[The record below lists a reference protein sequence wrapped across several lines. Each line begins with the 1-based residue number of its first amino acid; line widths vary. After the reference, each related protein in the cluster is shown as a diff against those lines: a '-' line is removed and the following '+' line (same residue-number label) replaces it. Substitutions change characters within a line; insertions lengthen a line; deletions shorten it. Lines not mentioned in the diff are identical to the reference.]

1 MLLATSSPRANNRAN
16 NMHDHLRNEYDVV
29 GQPTPKK
36 DGALKALGHAEYA
49 DDISMPGMLHGKLL
63 RNPHPHA
70 RIVRIDTSRAEML
83 PGVRAVITGKEFP
96 GIKYGNLPQT
106 RDYLPLAIDT
116 VRYIGEEVAAVAAI
130 DEDTAEEAL
139 DLIEVEYELLPAV
152 FDPEE
157 AMRPGAPL
165 LHDSAPSN
173 ICAQVAFEFGN
184 VDEAFFSA
192 SYIREDTFDTQPV
205 KQGMLEPHAC
215 IGLWDSTG
223 KISLWSCKMS
233 PYVVWRQ
240 LAMGLGVE
248 LANVRVVQT
257 VVGGGFSGGKQE
269 AMPMDFCAVMLS
281 KKTRRPVKIVH
292 TMDEV
297 LTIGHMRHPMK
308 VWLRTGTDK
317 DGRILAQHCKLIA
330 NGGAYSSIGGF
341 SMYLAGAMLNI
352 PYRVPN
358 IRYEG
363 KRVYTNNGFCGALR
377 GHTNTQICFARD
389 SQLELIAADLS
400 IDPIDIRHRNALQPG
415 DVTPNGF
422 RIGTFAF
429 DECIERV
436 VELSGWRNKRG
447 KLAKYRGIGFGS
459 GSHISGARLMGHSAS
474 AAEIR
479 LQEDGTV
486 HLTTGSTDVGQ
497 GADTVLSMIAAEVL
511 GVEVDAVRFARVD
524 SDSTPV
530 DPGTFGSRVTFFT
543 GNAVKRAAEDA
554 RRQLAEIAA
563 QRMKVG
569 ADDLVFR
576 RGEIINRRDDRQ
588 RISLKEAIRW
598 GAFQTGRL
606 VISHGTYSASDEKI
620 DFRTGYGNLSPAYN
634 PSACAVEVEVDPETG
649 QVKIVG
655 FWGADDSGF
664 PLNPLGVKGQVIGAT
679 VMSFGHALYEGLIRI
694 DGKVMNPSFR
704 DYKMPLI
711 TDIPKLADFQHSNV
725 VTWESEGPFGAKEA
739 GQGAGTGVIA
749 ALANAIYDA
758 TGVRMQSLPMSPD
771 RIRFALKEREGKKY
785 AEKEFSPATE

>member
-1 MLLATSSPRANNRAN
+1 
-16 NMHDHLRNEYDVV
+16 MHDQLRNEYDVV

-36 DGALKALGHAEYA
+36 DGTLKALGGAEYA

-63 RNPHPHA
+63 RSPHSHA
-70 RIVRIDTSRAEML
+70 RIVRIETSRAEAL
-83 PGVRAVITGKEFP
+83 PGVRAIVTGKDFP

-106 RDYLPLAIDT
+106 RDYLPLAVDT

-139 DLIEVEYELLPAV
+139 DLIEVEYEPLPAV

-165 LHDSAPSN
+165 LHDKAPGN
-173 ICAQVAFEFGN
+173 ISAQVAFEFGE
-184 VDEAFFSA
+184 VDDAFSRA
-192 SYIREDTFDTQPV
+192 DYVREDTFETQPV

-215 IGLWDSTG
+215 VGLWDNTG
-223 KISLWSCKMS
+223 KISLWACKMS

-248 LANVRVVQT
+248 LGKVRVVQT
-257 VVGGGFSGGKQE
+257 FVGGGFSGGKQE

-281 KKTRRPVKIVH
+281 KKTGRPVKLVH

-308 VWLRTGTDK
+308 IWLRTGTDK
-317 DGRILAQHCKLIA
+317 DGRMLAQHCKMIA

-352 PYRVPN
+352 PYRIPN
-358 IRYEG
+358 IRYEAT
-363 KRVYTNNGFCGALR
+363 RVYTNNGFCGALR

-389 SQLELIAADLS
+389 SQLELIAADLGV
-400 IDPIDIRHRNALQPG
+400 DPIDIRHRNALQPG
-415 DVTPNGF
+415 DTTPNGF

-429 DECIERV
+429 DECIDRV
-436 VELSGWRNKRG
+436 VELSGWREKRG
-447 KLAKYRGIGFGS
+447 KLPKYRGIGFGC

-479 LQEDGTV
+479 VQEDGTV
-486 HLTTGSTDVGQ
+486 QLTTGSTDVGQ

-511 GVEVDAVRFARVD
+511 GVGVDDVRFARID

-554 RRQLAEIAA
+554 RRQLAEIAGK
-563 QRMKVG
+563 RMKVNP
-569 ADDLVFR
+569 DDLVFR
-576 RGEIINRRDDRQ
+576 RREIINRLDDRQ
-588 RISLKEAIRW
+588 RMSLKEAVRL
-598 GAFQTGRL
+598 GAFQTGQL
-606 VISHGTYSASDEKI
+606 VISHGTYAAGDEKI
-620 DFRTGYGNLSPAYN
+620 DFRTGHGNLSPAYN

-649 QVKIVG
+649 QVKVVG

-664 PLNPLGVKGQVIGAT
+664 PLNPLAVKGQVIGAT
-679 VMSFGHALYEGLIRI
+679 VMSFGPALYETLVRI
-694 DGKVMNPSFR
+694 DGRVMNPSFR

-711 TDIPKLADFQHSNV
+711 TDIPKLANFQHSNV
-725 VTWESEGPFGAKEA
+725 VTWEAEGPFGAKEA

-749 ALANAIYDA
+749 ALANAVYDA
-758 TGVRMQSLPMSPD
+758 TGVRMKSVPMSPD
-771 RIRFALKEREGKKY
+771 RIFFALKQKNEKQR
-785 AEKEFSPATE
+785 AEEKPSVAVE

>member
-1 MLLATSSPRANNRAN
+1 MQSQF
-16 NMHDHLRNEYDVV
+16 RNEFDVV

-36 DGALKALGHAEYA
+36 DGALKALGRAVYA
-49 DDISMPGMLHGKLL
+49 DDLSMPGMLHGKLL

-70 RIVRIDTSRAEML
+70 RIVRIDTSRALAL
-83 PGVRAVITGKEFP
+83 PGVRAVITGRDFP
-96 GIKYGNLPQT
+96 GVRYGNLPQT

-130 DEDTAEEAL
+130 DEDTAEDAL
-139 DLIEVEYELLPAV
+139 DLIEVEYEPLPAV

-157 AMRPGAPL
+157 AVRPGAPL
-165 LHDSAPSN
+165 VHEQAKGNVSAET
-173 ICAQVAFEFGN
+173 AFEFGD
-184 VDEAFFSA
+184 VEKAFA
-192 SYIREDTFDTQPV
+192 GAHYVREDVYDTQPV

-215 IGLWDSTG
+215 IGVWDGSG
-223 KISLWSCKMS
+223 KITLWSCKMS

-248 LANVRVVQT
+248 LGSVRVVQT

-269 AMPMDFCAVMLS
+269 AMPMDFCAVMLA
-281 KKTRRPVKIVH
+281 KKTGRPVKIVH

-308 VWLRTGTDK
+308 IWLRTGTDK
-317 DGRILAQHCKLIA
+317 DGRILAQHCRMIA

-352 PYRVPN
+352 PYRIPN
-358 IRYEG
+358 IKYEA
-363 KRVYTNNGFCGALR
+363 KRIYTNNGFCGALR

-389 SQLELIAADLS
+389 SQLELIADHLG
-400 IDPIDIRHRNALQPG
+400 IDPIEIRHRNALQPG
-415 DVTPNGF
+415 DVTANGF

-429 DECIERV
+429 DECIDRV
-436 VELSGWRNKRG
+436 VEQSGWRDKRG
-447 KLAKYRGIGFGS
+447 KLPKYRGIGFGS

-474 AAEIR
+474 VAQIR
-479 LQEDGTV
+479 VQEDGTV
-486 HLTTGSTDVGQ
+486 HLATGSTDVGQ

-511 GVEVDAVRFARVD
+511 GVGVDDVRFMLVD
-524 SDSTPV
+524 SDATPV

-554 RRQLAEIAA
+554 RRQLAEIAGA
-563 QRMKVG
+563 RLKVDP
-569 ADDLVFR
+569 ADLDFR
-576 RGEIINRRDDRQ
+576 NREIVNRHDPQQ
-588 RISLKEAIRW
+588 RISIKDAVRW
-598 GAFQTGRL
+598 GAFQNGHM
-606 VISHGTYSASDEKI
+606 VISHGTYAAGDEKV

-634 PSACAVEVEVDPETG
+634 PSACAVEVEVDPETW

-664 PLNPLGVKGQVIGAT
+664 PLNPMAVKGQVIGAS
-679 VMSFGHALYEGLIRI
+679 VMSFGHALYETLVRI
-694 DGKVMNPSFR
+694 DGRVMNASFR

-711 TDIPKLADFQHSNV
+711 TDVPKLADFKHSNV
-725 VTWESEGPFGAKEA
+725 ITWEPEGPFGAKEA

-749 ALANAIYDA
+749 ALANAVYDA
-758 TGVRMQSLPMSPD
+758 TGIRMTSLPMTPE
-771 RIRFALKEREGKKY
+771 RIRSAL
-785 AEKEFSPATE
+785 AEPTNKTHDD

>member
-1 MLLATSSPRANNRAN
+1 
-16 NMHDHLRNEYDVV
+16 MHDQLRNEYDVV

-36 DGALKALGHAEYA
+36 DGTLKALGGAEYA

-63 RNPHPHA
+63 RSPHSHA
-70 RIVRIDTSRAEML
+70 RIVRIETSRAEAL
-83 PGVRAVITGKEFP
+83 PGVRAIVTGKDFP

-106 RDYLPLAIDT
+106 RDYLPLAVDT

-139 DLIEVEYELLPAV
+139 DLIEVEYEPLPAV

-165 LHDSAPSN
+165 LHDKAPGN
-173 ICAQVAFEFGN
+173 ISAQVAFEFGE
-184 VDEAFFSA
+184 VDDAFSRA
-192 SYIREDTFDTQPV
+192 DYVREDTFETQPV

-215 IGLWDSTG
+215 VGLWDNTG
-223 KISLWSCKMS
+223 KISLWACKMS

-248 LANVRVVQT
+248 LGKVRVVQT
-257 VVGGGFSGGKQE
+257 FVGGGFSGGKQE

-281 KKTRRPVKIVH
+281 KKTGRPVKLVH

-308 VWLRTGTDK
+308 IWLRTGTDK
-317 DGRILAQHCKLIA
+317 DGRMLAQHCKMIA

-352 PYRVPN
+352 PYRIPN
-358 IRYEG
+358 IRYEAT
-363 KRVYTNNGFCGALR
+363 RVYTNNGFCGALR

-389 SQLELIAADLS
+389 SQLELIAADLGV
-400 IDPIDIRHRNALQPG
+400 DPIDIRHRNALQPG
-415 DVTPNGF
+415 DTTPNGF

-429 DECIERV
+429 DECIDRV
-436 VELSGWRNKRG
+436 VELSGWREKHG
-447 KLAKYRGIGFGS
+447 KLPKYRGIGFGC

-479 LQEDGTV
+479 VQEDGTV
-486 HLTTGSTDVGQ
+486 QLTTGSTDVGQ

-511 GVEVDAVRFARVD
+511 GVGVDDVRFARVD

-554 RRQLAEIAA
+554 RRQLAEIAGK
-563 QRMKVG
+563 RMKVNP
-569 ADDLVFR
+569 DDLVFR
-576 RGEIINRRDDRQ
+576 RREIINRLDDRQ
-588 RISLKEAIRW
+588 RMSLKEAVRL
-598 GAFQTGRL
+598 GAFQTGQL
-606 VISHGTYSASDEKI
+606 VISHGTYAAGDEKI
-620 DFRTGYGNLSPAYN
+620 DFRTGHGNLSPAYN

-649 QVKIVG
+649 QVKVVG

-664 PLNPLGVKGQVIGAT
+664 PLNPLAVKGQVIGAT
-679 VMSFGHALYEGLIRI
+679 VMSFGPALYETLVRI
-694 DGKVMNPSFR
+694 DGRVMNPSFR

-711 TDIPKLADFQHSNV
+711 TDIPKLANFQHSNV
-725 VTWESEGPFGAKEA
+725 VTWEAEGPFGAKEA

-749 ALANAIYDA
+749 ALANAVYDA
-758 TGVRMQSLPMSPD
+758 TGVRMKSVPMSPD
-771 RIRFALKEREGKKY
+771 RIFFALKQKNEKQR
-785 AEKEFSPATE
+785 AEEKPSVAVE

>member
-1 MLLATSSPRANNRAN
+1 
-16 NMHDHLRNEYDVV
+16 MHDQLRNEYDVV

-36 DGALKALGHAEYA
+36 DGTLKALGSAEYA

-63 RNPHPHA
+63 RSPHSHA
-70 RIVRIDTSRAEML
+70 RIVRIETSRAEAL
-83 PGVRAVITGKEFP
+83 PGVRAIVTGKDFP

-106 RDYLPLAIDT
+106 RDYLPLAVDT

-139 DLIEVEYELLPAV
+139 DLIEVEYEPLSAV

-165 LHDSAPSN
+165 LHDKAPGN
-173 ICAQVAFEFGN
+173 ISAQVAFEFGE
-184 VDEAFFSA
+184 VDDAFLRA
-192 SYIREDTFDTQPV
+192 DYVREDTFETQPV

-215 IGLWDSTG
+215 VGLWDNTG
-223 KISLWSCKMS
+223 KISLWACKMS

-248 LANVRVVQT
+248 LGKVRVVQT
-257 VVGGGFSGGKQE
+257 FVGGGFSGGKQE

-281 KKTRRPVKIVH
+281 KKTGRPVKLVH

-308 VWLRTGTDK
+308 IWLRTGTDK
-317 DGRILAQHCKLIA
+317 DGRMLAQHCKMIA

-352 PYRVPN
+352 PYRIPN
-358 IRYEG
+358 IRYEAT
-363 KRVYTNNGFCGALR
+363 RVYTNNGFCGALR

-389 SQLELIAADLS
+389 SQLELIAADLGV
-400 IDPIDIRHRNALQPG
+400 DPIDIRHRNALQPG
-415 DVTPNGF
+415 DTTPNGF

-429 DECIERV
+429 DECIDRV
-436 VELSGWRNKRG
+436 VELSGWREKRG
-447 KLAKYRGIGFGS
+447 KLPKYRGIGFGC

-479 LQEDGTV
+479 VQEDGTV
-486 HLTTGSTDVGQ
+486 QLTTGSTDVGQ

-511 GVEVDAVRFARVD
+511 GVGVDDVRFARVD

-554 RRQLAEIAA
+554 RRQLAEIAGK
-563 QRMKVG
+563 RMKVNP
-569 ADDLVFR
+569 DDLVFR
-576 RGEIINRRDDRQ
+576 RREIINRLDDRQ
-588 RISLKEAIRW
+588 RMSLKEAVRL
-598 GAFQTGRL
+598 GAFQTGQL
-606 VISHGTYSASDEKI
+606 VISHGTYAAGDEKI
-620 DFRTGYGNLSPAYN
+620 DFRTGHGNLSPAYN

-649 QVKIVG
+649 QVKVVG

-664 PLNPLGVKGQVIGAT
+664 PLNPLAVKGQVIGAT
-679 VMSFGHALYEGLIRI
+679 VMSFGPALYETLVRV
-694 DGKVMNPSFR
+694 DGRVMNPSFR
-704 DYKMPLI
+704 DYKMPLT
-711 TDIPKLADFQHSNV
+711 TDIPKLADFQHSSV
-725 VTWESEGPFGAKEA
+725 VTWEAEGPFGAKEA

-758 TGVRMQSLPMSPD
+758 TGVRMKSLPMSPD
-771 RIRFALKEREGKKY
+771 RIFFALRQKNEKERAGKDSSVA
-785 AEKEFSPATE
+785 AE

>member
-1 MLLATSSPRANNRAN
+1 MNNQ
-16 NMHDHLRNEYDVV
+16 LRNEYDVV

-36 DGALKALGHAEYA
+36 DGTLKALGRAEYA

-63 RNPHPHA
+63 RSPHAHA
-70 RIVRIDTSRAEML
+70 RIVRIDTSRAEAL
-83 PGVRAVITGKEFP
+83 PGVRAIVTGKDFP

-106 RDYLPLAIDT
+106 RDYLPLAVDT

-157 AMRPGAPL
+157 AMGSGAPL
-165 LHDSAPSN
+165 LHDQAPGN
-173 ICAQVAFEFGN
+173 ICAQIAFEFGE
-184 VDEAFFSA
+184 VDDAFSRA
-192 SYIREDTFDTQPV
+192 DYVREDTFETQAV

-215 IGLWDSTG
+215 VGLWDNSG
-223 KISLWSCKMS
+223 KISLWACKMS

-248 LANVRVVQT
+248 LGNVRIVQT
-257 VVGGGFSGGKQE
+257 FVGGGFSGGKQE

-281 KKTRRPVKIVH
+281 KKTGRPVKLVH

-308 VWLRTGTDK
+308 IWLRTGTDK
-317 DGRILAQHCKLIA
+317 DGRILAQHCKMIA

-352 PYRVPN
+352 PYRIQN
-358 IRYEG
+358 IRYEA

-389 SQLELIAADLS
+389 SQLELIAANLGV
-400 IDPIDIRHRNALQPG
+400 DPIDIRHRNALQPG
-415 DVTPNGF
+415 DVTANGF

-429 DECIERV
+429 DECIDRV
-436 VELSGWRNKRG
+436 VELSGWRDKRG
-447 KLAKYRGIGFGS
+447 KLPKYRGIGFGC

-479 LQEDGTV
+479 VQEDGTV
-486 HLTTGSTDVGQ
+486 QLTTGSTDVGQ

-511 GVEVDAVRFARVD
+511 GVGVDDVRFARVD

-554 RRQLAEIAA
+554 RRQLAEIAGK
-563 QRMKVG
+563 RMKVNP
-569 ADDLVFR
+569 DDLVFR
-576 RGEIINRRDDRQ
+576 HREIINRLDDRQ
-588 RISLKEAIRW
+588 RMSLKDAVRW
-598 GAFQTGRL
+598 GAFQTGQL
-606 VISHGTYSASDEKI
+606 VISHGTYAAGDEKI
-620 DFRTGYGNLSPAYN
+620 DFRTGHGNLSPAYN

-649 QVKIVG
+649 QVKVVG

-664 PLNPLGVKGQVIGAT
+664 PINPLAVKGQVIGAT
-679 VMSFGHALYEGLIRI
+679 VMSFGPALYETLIRI
-694 DGKVMNPSFR
+694 DGRVMNPSFR
-704 DYKMPLI
+704 DYKMPLT

-725 VTWESEGPFGAKEA
+725 ITWEPEGPFGAKEA

-749 ALANAIYDA
+749 ALANAVYDA
-758 TGVRMQSLPMSPD
+758 TGVRMKNVPMSPSL
-771 RIRFALKEREGKKY
+771 ILLALKQKN
-785 AEKEFSPATE
+785 EKERSGKESSVAAE

>member
-1 MLLATSSPRANNRAN
+1 
-16 NMHDHLRNEYDVV
+16 MHDQLRNEYDVV

-36 DGALKALGHAEYA
+36 DGTLKVLGSAEYA

-63 RNPHPHA
+63 RSPHSHA
-70 RIVRIDTSRAEML
+70 RIVRIETSRAEAL
-83 PGVRAVITGKEFP
+83 PGVRAIVIGKDFP

-106 RDYLPLAIDT
+106 RDYLPLAVDT

-139 DLIEVEYELLPAV
+139 DLIEVEYEPLPAV

-165 LHDSAPSN
+165 LHDKAPGN
-173 ICAQVAFEFGN
+173 ISAQVAFEFGE
-184 VDEAFFSA
+184 VDDAFSRA
-192 SYIREDTFDTQPV
+192 DYVREDTFETQPV

-215 IGLWDSTG
+215 VGLWDNTG
-223 KISLWSCKMS
+223 KISLWACKMS

-248 LANVRVVQT
+248 LGKVRVVQT
-257 VVGGGFSGGKQE
+257 FVGGGFSGGKQE

-281 KKTRRPVKIVH
+281 KKTGRPVKLVH

-308 VWLRTGTDK
+308 IWLRTGTDK
-317 DGRILAQHCKLIA
+317 DGRMLAQHCKMIA

-352 PYRVPN
+352 PYRIPN
-358 IRYEG
+358 IRYEAT
-363 KRVYTNNGFCGALR
+363 RVYTNNGFCGALR

-389 SQLELIAADLS
+389 SQLELIAANLGV
-400 IDPIDIRHRNALQPG
+400 DPIDIRHRNALQPG
-415 DVTPNGF
+415 DTTPNGF

-429 DECIERV
+429 DECIDRV
-436 VELSGWRNKRG
+436 VELSGWREKRG
-447 KLAKYRGIGFGS
+447 KLPKYRGIGFGC

-479 LQEDGTV
+479 VQEDGTV
-486 HLTTGSTDVGQ
+486 QLTTGSTDVGQ

-511 GVEVDAVRFARVD
+511 GVGVDDVRFARVD

-554 RRQLAEIAA
+554 RRQLAEIAGK
-563 QRMKVG
+563 RMKVNP
-569 ADDLVFR
+569 DDLVFR
-576 RGEIINRRDDRQ
+576 RREIINRLDDRQ
-588 RISLKEAIRW
+588 RMSLKEAVRL
-598 GAFQTGRL
+598 GAFQTGQL
-606 VISHGTYSASDEKI
+606 VISHGTYAAGDEKI
-620 DFRTGYGNLSPAYN
+620 DFRTGHGNLSPAYN

-649 QVKIVG
+649 QVKVVG

-664 PLNPLGVKGQVIGAT
+664 PLNPLAVKGQVIGAT
-679 VMSFGHALYEGLIRI
+679 VMSFGPALYETLVRV
-694 DGKVMNPSFR
+694 DGRVMNPSFR
-704 DYKMPLI
+704 DYKMPLT
-711 TDIPKLADFQHSNV
+711 TDIPKLADFQHSSV
-725 VTWESEGPFGAKEA
+725 VTWEAEGPFGAKEA

-758 TGVRMQSLPMSPD
+758 TGVRMKSLPMSPD
-771 RIRFALKEREGKKY
+771 RIFFALKQKN
-785 AEKEFSPATE
+785 EKERAGKDSSVAAE

>member
-1 MLLATSSPRANNRAN
+1 VNDP
-16 NMHDHLRNEYDVV
+16 LRNEYDVV
-29 GQPTPKK
+29 GRPTPKK
-36 DGALKALGHAEYA
+36 DGMLKALGRAEYA

-63 RNPHPHA
+63 RSPHPHA
-70 RIVRIDTSRAEML
+70 RIVRIDTSRAQAL
-83 PGVRAVITGKEFP
+83 PGVRAVVTGKDFP
-96 GIKYGNLPQT
+96 GVKYGNLPQT

-116 VRYIGEEVAAVAAI
+116 VRYIGEEVAAIAAI
-130 DEDTAEEAL
+130 DEDTAEDAL
-139 DLIEVEYELLPAV
+139 DLIEVEYEPLAAV
-152 FDPEE
+152 FDPEQ
-157 AMRPGAPL
+157 AMQPGAPL
-165 LHDSAPSN
+165 VHDNAPGN
-173 ICAQVAFEFGN
+173 VCAQVAFEFGE
-184 VDEAFFSA
+184 VDKAFSRA
-192 SYIREDTFDTQPV
+192 AYVREDVFETQPV

-215 IGLWDSTG
+215 VGQWDNSG
-223 KISLWSCKMS
+223 KITLWSCKMS

-248 LANVRVVQT
+248 LGSVRVVQT

-281 KKTRRPVKIVH
+281 RKTGRPVKIVH

-308 VWLRTGTDK
+308 IRLRTGTDK
-317 DGRILAQHCKLIA
+317 DGRFLAQHCTMIA

-341 SMYLAGAMLNI
+341 SMYLAEAMLNI
-352 PYRVPN
+352 PYRIPN
-358 IRYEG
+358 IRHEA

-389 SQLELIAADLS
+389 SQLELIAADLDV
-400 IDPIDIRHRNALQPG
+400 DPIDIRHRNALQPG
-415 DVTPNGF
+415 DVTSNGF

-429 DECIERV
+429 DECIDRV
-436 VELSGWRNKRG
+436 VQLSGWREKRG
-447 KLAKYRGIGFGS
+447 KLPKYRGIGFGC

-479 LQEDGTV
+479 VQEDGTV

-511 GVEVDAVRFARVD
+511 GVEVDDVRFALVD

-554 RRQLAEIAA
+554 RRQLAEIAG
-563 QRMKVG
+563 QRMKVNP
-569 ADDLVFR
+569 DDLVFR
-576 RGEIINRRDDRQ
+576 HREIINRLDDRQ
-588 RISLKEAIRW
+588 RMSLKDAVRW
-598 GAFQTGRL
+598 GAFQMGRL
-606 VISHGTYSASDEKI
+606 VISHGTYAAGDEKI
-620 DFRTGYGNLSPAYN
+620 DFRTGHGNLSPAYN

-649 QVKIVG
+649 QVKVVG

-664 PLNPLGVKGQVIGAT
+664 PLNPLAVKGQVIGAT
-679 VMSFGHALYEGLIRI
+679 VMSFGPALYETLVRI
-694 DGKVMNPSFR
+694 DGRVMNPSFR
-704 DYKMPLI
+704 DYKMPLT
-711 TDIPKLADFQHSNV
+711 TDVPKLADFQHSNV
-725 VTWESEGPFGAKEA
+725 VTWEPEGPFGAKEA

-749 ALANAIYDA
+749 AIANAIYDA
-758 TGVRMQSLPMSPD
+758 TGVRMTSLPMSPD
-771 RIRFALKEREGKKY
+771 RILFALKEKSEKKR
-785 AEKEFSPATE
+785 AEKGPLAAAE